1 MFFEFGS
8 VEGKHPQCMYLYVD
22 VVQVARNGAV
32 LVTVALGA
40 VYKYV
45 PDVGI
50 RRGGRVYPT
59 DIYET

>member
-1 MFFEFGS
+1 
-8 VEGKHPQCMYLYVD
+8 MYLYVD